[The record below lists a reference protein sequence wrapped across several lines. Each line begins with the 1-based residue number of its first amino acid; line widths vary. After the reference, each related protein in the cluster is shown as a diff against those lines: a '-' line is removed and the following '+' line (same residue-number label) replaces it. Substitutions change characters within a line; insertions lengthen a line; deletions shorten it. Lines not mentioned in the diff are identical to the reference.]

1 MRIISLSILGFLLF
15 TLFNCKPSLDTRTTP
30 EVSAQV
36 TSFQQMMLAEINF
49 ARTDPAGYAE
59 TRLRSA
65 LDDSVDNGSFM
76 YMKGKTPLL
85 PLSFNYA
92 LNLSASNYALFLAQK
107 DLMGHNQNGTPLKR
121 AITVGFVGSSV
132 GENIAASTS
141 DYFNSILDPQTAA
154 MNFVKIMIIDAGV
167 DDLGHRMTLL
177 SPIYTTIGIGFS
189 RNPTST
195 FVNYSVQDYGNL

>member
-1 MRIISLSILGFLLF
+1 MRVIPLSIIVILLF
-15 TLFNCKPSLDTRTTP
+15 TLVNCKPSLDTRTTP
-30 EVSAQV
+30 EVSQEV

-59 TRLRSA
+59 SRLKIA
-65 LDDSVDNGSFM
+65 VDDSLDNGSFA

-121 AITVGFVGSSV
+121 AITFGFIGSSV
-132 GENIAASTS
+132 GENIAASS
-141 DYFNSILDPQTAA
+141 GDYYNSILDPQTAA
-154 MNFVKIMIIDAGV
+154 VNFVRIMIIDAGIE
-167 DDLGHRMTLL
+167 DLGHRRTMLN
-177 SPIYTTIGIGFS
+177 PIYTTIGIGFS
-189 RNPTST
+189 RNPAST
-195 FVNYSVQDYGNL
+195 FVNYNVQDYGNL